1 MNWTLDPTKVDSLND
16 SAFRKLL
23 IGTHDYLIT
32 KAEVFA
38 GNGGQQPQILF
49 GFENGGLNYSEFLD
63 VMSENATRAEIAN
76 KTVKAFMDAVGFTGN
91 MTVQRLAS
99 FKGKRVSITTTTKEG
114 TDNNGNPITRVN
126 IKTVDP
132 VSAAPVASSA
142 PTPAPQAEYI
152 APAPEPVEAPPS
164 DAAPVTTPA
173 ATAPGATPPWKKKDP
188 T

>member
-1 MNWTLDPTKVDSLND
+1 MNWTLDPTKVDSIND

-38 GNGGQQPQILF
+38 GNGGKPPQILF

-76 KTVKAFMDAVGFTGN
+76 KTVRAFMDAVGFSGP

-99 FKGKRVSITTTTKEG
+99 FKGKRVSITTTTKEDQ
-114 TDNNGNPITRVN
+114 DNNGNPITRVN

-132 VSAAPVASSA
+132 VSAAPVAASA
-142 PTPAPQAEYI
+142 PAPAPQAQYI
-152 APAPEPVEAPPS
+152 APAPDPQDTPPS
-164 DAAPVTTPA
+164 DAAPVT
-173 ATAPGATPPWKKKDP
+173 APVATPPGGAPPWKRNA
-188 T
+188 